1 MTFQSVDEVLEFS
14 SLMRLV
20 VDPRGVVDFRRV
32 AGLFGVSASDVATI
46 EVRSAHLIR
55 APPVALAK
63 LLSARWRAT
72 HLLQSS
78 ADEDLGRSVSPLVDA
93 LAVLELR
100 LQSLP
105 LAAFVERAAF
115 LYASV
120 KGRHLIALQAGQVMP
135 AGDPDADDIEDIVGD
150 YELNGLLRSAL
161 QLERGDAPITGEC
174 RWYSIIT
181 ACTPPLATWESTD
194 PPWPIRETAAP
205 LDTARDALMF
215 STLRRFCGHIDAAAA
230 DESAPP
236 LQAIAP
242 SDIEEARASMSET
255 GAQERASAAM
265 RDAEADYADRA
276 EPSCDELRR
285 AAIADEGPAADEA

>member
-1 MTFQSVDEVLEFS
+1 M
-14 SLMRLV
+14 
-20 VDPRGVVDFRRV
+20 
-32 AGLFGVSASDVATI
+32 
-46 EVRSAHLIR
+46 
-55 APPVALAK
+55 
-63 LLSARWRAT
+63 
-72 HLLQSS
+72 
-78 ADEDLGRSVSPLVDA
+78 SPLVDA

-100 LQSLP
+100 LRSLP

-115 LYASV
+115 LYAPV
-120 KGRHLIALQAGQVMP
+120 KGRHLIPLQASQVMP
-135 AGDPDADDIEDIVGD
+135 AGGDPDADDIEDIVGD
-150 YELNGLLRSAL
+150 YGLDGLLRSAL

-181 ACTPPLATWESTD
+181 ACTPPLAVWESTD

-230 DESAPP
+230 DESTPP

-242 SDIEEARASMSET
+242 SSDIEEARASMSET

-265 RDAEADYADRA
+265 RDAEADYAESA

-285 AAIADEGPAADEA
+285 AAIADEGPAAEEARRADGQGVRGVGHCATSATAAHWIGKSRNSRQMSGDLKGGKEPVGFEAATEISAALF